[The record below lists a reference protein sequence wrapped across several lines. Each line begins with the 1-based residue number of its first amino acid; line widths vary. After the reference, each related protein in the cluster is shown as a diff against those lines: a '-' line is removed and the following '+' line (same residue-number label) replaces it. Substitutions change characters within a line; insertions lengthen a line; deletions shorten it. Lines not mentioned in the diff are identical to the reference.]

1 MTEISLFGYG
11 KTTKAIADRIKNC
24 KIFDDSV
31 KETMQKDGHT
41 IYPSSQFDPQNSS
54 LEIPSPGIP
63 PYNKMI
69 KKAKNLVSDYDFFLG
84 NKNNSLSIW
93 VSGTNGKTT
102 TTKMLGYLLKEKG
115 GVIGGN
121 VGTPLADL
129 KESDIYILE
138 TSSYTLHYTN
148 IAKPNIYLLLPLSD
162 DHISWHGSFE
172 EYKNAKLSVLDRMD
186 ERDIAIIP
194 KEFENYKTSAFKITY
209 SSSEDLIEYFN
220 FKDIT
225 FDEPFRLDEVLAK
238 AIYKILFFE
247 EKSLKEFKIDAH
259 KIEEFRDKKNRLWVD
274 DSKATNID
282 ASIQALKK
290 YKNKKINLILGG
302 DSKAQN
308 LTPLF
313 EEIKSLEIELYLI
326 GKDMPLFEELA
337 KKYNIKYN
345 LCYDLENAIKQI
357 DKSFKDVA
365 LLSPASASLD
375 QFSSYK
381 ERGNKFKEIIKNL

>member
-1 MTEISLFGYG
+1 MKSLFGYS
-11 KTTKAIADRIKNC
+11 KTTKAIAKSGGWQ
-24 KIFDDSV
+24 IFDDKFKSV
-31 KETMQKDGHT
+31 CKDDFDNLLL
-41 IYPSSQFDPQNSS
+41 PSDYFTSSS
-54 LEIPSPGIP
+54 LQITTPGIP
-63 PYNKMI
+63 PQNPLI
-69 KKAKNLVSDYDFFLG
+69 KKANNLISDYDYFYDEFPF
-84 NKNNSLSIW
+84 SIW
-93 VSGTNGKTT
+93 ISGTNGKTT
-102 TTKMLGYLLKEKG
+102 TTQMIEYLLPNSQA
-115 GVIGGN
+115 GGN
-121 VGTPLADL
+121 IGLPLGEMNNS
-129 KESDIYILE
+129 KQFWILE
-138 TSSYTLHYTN
+138 TSSFTLHYTK
-148 IAKPNIYLLLPLSD
+148 IAKPNIFVLLPITP

-365 LLSPASASLD
+365 ILSPASASLD